1 MVVATLVFGSF
12 LVVLLSYSEP
22 AASYPSLD
30 PIYIDS
36 GTDLSTVELRA
47 LLGIIDGDGSLSD
60 PYVIC
65 GWDIDPGKG
74 GAGITILDRTESFV
88 ICRVYVH
95 TSSGILAHAIRL
107 ERVSHVKVNDTAL
120 ANANYG
126 VSSVDSDYV
135 TVESNEIT
143 FCDTA
148 VDVRKVNVYPDY
160 CRIMNNTM
168 SLGIWGIYLSDAL
181 NSNVSGNSI
190 SDFTGYGLYAVASDY
205 SNFSSNIIS
214 GCDESGI
221 LVESSSYCVVFNNT
235 LSENYGW
242 YAGGVY
248 LYDCIGTF
256 VYHNSFIGNTG
267 GQSNQTYQ
275 YGGSGNWWNKT
286 TPFGGNYWSDYSGVD
301 VDPADGFG
309 DGPYTV
315 TGDTADSYDYYPLM
329 ERPGEETPIPEF
341 GSVVAPVLAVMALF
355 LLVRRR
361 RAD

>member
-22 AASYPSLD
+22 AASYTSLD

-36 GTDLSTVELRA
+36 ATDLSTVELRA
-47 LLGIIDGDGSLSD
+47 SHGIIDGDGSLSD

-65 GWDIDPGKG
+65 GWIITPGNG

-88 ICRVYVH
+88 ICRVDVH
-95 TSSGILAHAIRL
+95 ASSGLLAYAIGL
-107 ERVSHVKVNDTAL
+107 QGVSHAKVNDTLL
-120 ANANYG
+120 AYANFG

-135 TVESNEIT
+135 TVESNT
-143 FCDTA
+143 VQFCDTA
-148 VDVRKVNVYPDY
+148 VDLRKVNTYPDY
-160 CRIMNNTM
+160 CRVMNNTIGNGG
-168 SLGIWGIYLSDAL
+168 LGIYLSDARCC
-181 NSNVSGNSI
+181 NASGNSI
-190 SDFTGYGLYAVASDY
+190 SDLTGYGLRAVTSDY
-205 SNFSSNIIS
+205 SNFSSNDIS

-221 LVESSSYCVVFNNT
+221 FVESSSSCVIYNNT

-248 LYDCIGTF
+248 LYDCDGAF
-256 VYHNSFIGNTG
+256 VYHNSFVGNTG
-267 GQSNQTYQ
+267 DVSDQAYDS
-275 YGGSGNWWNKT
+275 GGSGNWWNKT
-286 TPFGGNYWSDYSGVD
+286 TPFGGNYWNDYSGVD
-301 VDPADGFG
+301 VSPADGFG
-309 DGPYTV
+309 DAPYTV
-315 TGDTADSYDYYPLM
+315 FGDPANTYDYYPLM

-361 RAD
+361 QAG